1 MNVSP
6 LMMPTRKVDHAAA
19 PVRPVYTTAT
29 GQTPR
34 GEYVEENPFEFPS
47 VGFDFDEY
55 DPHCFVCGRHTD
67 HFGEHEALVEAGLA
81 YYTGDG
87 SVHKTEKYD
96 ADLAAKI
103 QNEEYERMYGHL
115 A

>member
-34 GEYVEENPFEFPS
+34 GEYAEERPFEFPTL
-47 VGFDFDEY
+47 VDFDEY

-67 HFGEHEALVEAGLA
+67 HAGEHDALVDAGMA
-81 YYTGDG
+81 YYTGDN
-87 SVHKTEKYD
+87 SVHKTAQYD
-96 ADLAAKI
+96 EERAAQI
-103 QNEEYERMYGHL
+103 VEAEYQRLYGHL